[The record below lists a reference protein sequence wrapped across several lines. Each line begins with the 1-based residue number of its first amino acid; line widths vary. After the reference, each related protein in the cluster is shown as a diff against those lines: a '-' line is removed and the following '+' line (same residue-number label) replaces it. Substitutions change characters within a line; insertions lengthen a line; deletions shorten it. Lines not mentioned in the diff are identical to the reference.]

1 MIKLQLKPLLASLKS
16 LPRHLGRLAKLLIP
30 RAYALAMLVLLCW
43 LTFMAIRYLFVSLVT
58 PATAPPQITQLP
70 TRLDAA
76 VLETG
81 RSEWKALSATE
92 SPRTP
97 PTHYH
102 RIDGWITPDRF
113 NDCTR
118 SGCHAVLPHSRNKS
132 ARAFLNMHATSIHC
146 GVCHMKGDEV
156 PRPLVWYDLT
166 EGRTT
171 STPAILQA
179 YGMIQSDDASQRW
192 ANPSSD
198 DQKTL
203 VKLLRKAADQARDL
217 PALSALADHF
227 AAVAPSSPLFQ
238 TLLEEARD
246 TLPRHFRG
254 EYGAK
259 LAVKNGATGEPILGH
274 PDSERAVKSYLAR
287 RDRLDKPARERLL
300 EQVHPLRRKE
310 ALACSD
316 CHNATK
322 SLVDFKT
329 VGFPQARID
338 ALVAPLVA
346 RMIDHL
352 REGEPAFTMPEFIT
366 PTPTTQP

>member
-1 MIKLQLKPLLASLKS
+1 MIKLDLKPFLASLAS
-16 LPRHLGRLAKLLIP
+16 LPRRIGRLARQLIP
-30 RAYALAMLVLLCW
+30 RAYALAMLILLCG

-70 TRLDAA
+70 TRLDVAL
-76 VLETG
+76 LETG

-102 RIDGWITPDRF
+102 RIDGWVTPDRF

-118 SGCHAVLPHSRNKS
+118 SGCHGVLPHSRDKA

-146 GVCHMKGDEV
+146 GVCHMQGDQV

-166 EGRTT
+166 EGKAT

-179 YGMIQSDDASQRW
+179 YGMIQSADALQRW
-192 ANPSSD
+192 AKPGTD

-203 VKLLRKAADQARDL
+203 VKLLRKAADQAPDL

-227 AAVAPSSPLFQ
+227 AAVSPSSPLFQ
-238 TLLEEARD
+238 TLLDEARD

-259 LAVKNGATGEPILGH
+259 LAIKNTATGDPILGH
-274 PDSERAVKSYLAR
+274 PGTERVVKSYLAQR
-287 RDRLDKPARERLL
+287 GRLDKPARDRLL

-310 ALACSD
+310 ALSCSD
-316 CHNATK
+316 CHNGTN
-322 SLVDFKT
+322 SLVDFKAA
-329 VGFPQARID
+329 GFPQARID
-338 ALVAPLVA
+338 ALIAPIVVK
-346 RMIDHL
+346 MVDHL
-352 REGEPAFTMPEFIT
+352 RKGEPAFTMPEFIS